1 MPAFNDYGVLNREL
15 SDAVDAAVNSV
26 WVKIQPRLDTLTLT
40 EVRALEQCIQG
51 ALSQRFAESRLMR
64 AVRKKQGERDAG
76 TNGRAGNGG
85 AHPR

>member
-1 MPAFNDYGVLNREL
+1 MAAFNDYGQLNREL
-15 SDAVDAAVNSV
+15 SATVDAAVDAV
-26 WVKIQPRLDTLTLT
+26 WIKVQLHLDMLTLT

-64 AVRKKQGERDAG
+64 AVRKKKGERDAG

-85 AHPR
+85 AHSR